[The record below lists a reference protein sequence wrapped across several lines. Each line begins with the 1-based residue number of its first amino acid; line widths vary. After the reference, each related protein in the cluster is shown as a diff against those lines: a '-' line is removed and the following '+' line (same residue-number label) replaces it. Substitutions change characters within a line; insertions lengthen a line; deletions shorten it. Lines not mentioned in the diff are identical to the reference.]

1 MSAGRNVCLFSSLSF
16 VSKLADRHPGS
27 LSDGC
32 VSFMPHQGFCPWIP
46 VVFVQQNCSIRP
58 YPFSDASQ
66 STASSWG
73 IWASAQLFPY
83 FRLGGQVQHSPCA
96 YYPLKIPSGLYPPSA
111 LANIKPPPIIHA
123 AINWIKR
130 QMPYLDPKDLLP
142 ISIEVF
148 KLAIVCG
155 NSSTPSLMVAE
166 CHRADGTF
174 GIVRV

>member
-1 MSAGRNVCLFSSLSF
+1 MESSGSCTTKLQHTIISSLRCKPKNHQLLEDLNLGATLLVLQAWR
-16 VSKLADRHPGS
+16 VSPALCLPLFILK
-27 LSDGC
+27 
-32 VSFMPHQGFCPWIP
+32 
-46 VVFVQQNCSIRP
+46 VQ
-58 YPFSDASQ
+58 
-66 STASSWG
+66 
-73 IWASAQLFPY
+73 
-83 FRLGGQVQHSPCA
+83 
-96 YYPLKIPSGLYPPSA
+96 SGRYPPSG

-155 NSSTPSLMVAE
+155 NPSTPSLMVAE